1 MIKELRQQQ
10 KDELIE
16 HMEEGGLEEGSDDY
30 ENAKKEKQS
39 EQKMA
44 VWYVFLTP

>member
-1 MIKELRQQQ
+1 MIKELRKQQ

-16 HMEEGGLEEGSDDY
+16 HMEDSGLEEGEADY
-30 ENAKKEKQS
+30 EKEKKEKQS

-44 VWYVFLTP
+44 VW